1 MKTAY
6 ELAMERLSQQAPT
19 VQLSDK
25 QKQALAALDAQY
37 KAKLAEREIFL
48 QGQIEQA
55 RSQGDG
61 AAIEQLETQ
70 LASER
75 KVIQAELEEKKEDV
89 RKGQMKG

>member
-6 ELAMERLSQQAPT
+6 ELAMERLGRQAPAVRLT
-19 VQLSDK
+19 DE
-25 QKQALAALDAQY
+25 QKRALADLDAKY

-55 RSQGDG
+55 LGQGDG
-61 AAIEQLETQ
+61 ASIEQLETQ

-75 KVIQAELEEKKEDV
+75 KVIQAELEEKKEEV
-89 RKGQMKG
+89 RNAK